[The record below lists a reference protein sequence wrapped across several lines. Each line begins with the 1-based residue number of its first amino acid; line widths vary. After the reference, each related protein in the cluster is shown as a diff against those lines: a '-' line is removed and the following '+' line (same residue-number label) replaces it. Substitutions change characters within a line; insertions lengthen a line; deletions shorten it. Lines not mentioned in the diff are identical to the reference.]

1 MRITSILAAT
11 GIAAL
16 VVVTVDV
23 STYAASG
30 HSFILGRSNAANS
43 QTTLTRTT
51 SGPTLALNSTAGQPG
66 LKVNRTTRIP
76 NLNADL
82 VDGLQGAQLATR
94 RAPLLYKVA
103 DPLPGRF
110 VAVNSTPVTVQQVT
124 FPVLA
129 ECGAN
134 TRHVYLVEQ
143 SGFASGSAT
152 VRQSIDVDSGG
163 IQFGPGFTLTSSTG
177 FASMASSR
185 KLVLAPGTHT
195 VRTVGDSTTGTA
207 SIGDP
212 SLVVTGLGYTCAGG
226 PVTARLHHASGRS
239 VTGR

>member
-82 VDGLQGAQLATR
+82 VDGLQGAQIATR

-103 DPLPGRF
+103 TPLPGR
-110 VAVNSTPVTVQQVT
+110 TVTVTPASATVQEVT
-124 FPVLA
+124 FPVAA

-143 SGFASGSAT
+143 SAWASGT
-152 VRQSIDVDSGG
+152 GTFRQSIDVDSAGV
-163 IQFGPGFTLTSSTG
+163 QFGPGFTLTSSTG
-177 FASMASSR
+177 YASMASAR
-185 KLVLAPGTHT
+185 KIVLAPGTHT
-195 VRTVGDSTTGTA
+195 VRTVGDILSGSG

-212 SLVVTGLGYTCAGG
+212 SLTVTGVGYSCAGG
-226 PVTARLHHASGRS
+226 AVTTRLHHTSGRS